1 MTGYEHI
8 EKAIGYIYKNFSD
21 QPSLEDIAEH
31 VQLSPFYF
39 QKIFQEWAGVSPKKF
54 LQYISLQ
61 HAKKCLS
68 QKSSLLETTLN
79 TGLSSVSR
87 LHDLF
92 INVEGMT
99 PAEYKNQGAS
109 LTIHYQYSPTVF
121 GDILIAST
129 PKGICHLSFVNN
141 KELSLQNLKSGFCNA
156 QFIHQ
161 TDDLQQNA
169 LAGFPRQ
176 NQSLRQIKLHL
187 KGTPFQLKVWQALL
201 EIPQGQLE
209 SYANIAKTIQMPTAQ
224 RAVGSA
230 IGKNP
235 IAYLIPCHRVI
246 QSTGLF
252 GNYLWGIDKKIS
264 LIGWDACQTCAPE
277 EGGE

>member
-21 QPSLEDIAEH
+21 QPSLEDIANH